1 MADFE
6 DDQDF
11 NSAQVNQIVQNV
23 IKGIINP
30 DTVYQREK
38 VNQWT

>member
-1 MADFE
+1 MAEFE
-6 DDQDF
+6 DDMDF

-23 IKGIINP
+23 IKSIINP

>member
-1 MADFE
+1 MTEFE
-6 DDQDF
+6 DDMDF

-38 VNQWT
+38 VN